1 MTNNVNT
8 YAGLVYAIQQWVNR
22 NDDVF
27 ITNIPLFISLAEQR
41 VFIDCPTLG
50 TMVYLTGTFNA
61 NSGILNKPA
70 LWGQTLTLSYIDSLN
85 NIHVLERVPYE
96 FIRTWIP
103 NYTLT
108 PTTLLPRYY
117 TDYGQDYFLI
127 SPRPLEA
134 YAFELA
140 YFEKAQPLSI
150 TNQTNFITQSQY
162 DMLFKAALSEAY
174 RFIDNTPDAQAYDQL
189 YQDRVQAYS
198 AYNQGHLFDRTVNS
212 TKD

>member
-8 YAGLVYAIQQWVNR
+8 YSGLVTAIQQWVNR

-27 ITNIPLFISLAEQR
+27 ISNIPLFISLAEQR

-50 TMVYLTGTFNA
+50 TMVYLTGNLNA

-70 LWGQTLTLSYIDSLN
+70 LWGQTLTLSYIDTEN

-103 NYTLT
+103 NYNTA

-117 TDYGQDYFLI
+117 TDYGYDYFLI
-127 SPRPLEA
+127 SPRPTAA
-134 YAFELA
+134 YTYELA
-140 YFEKAQPLSI
+140 YFQKAQPLSI
-150 TNQTNFITQSQY
+150 SNQTNFITQSQY
-162 DMLFKAALSEAY
+162 DLLFDAALAEAY
-174 RFIDNTPDAQAYDQL
+174 RFIDNTVDAQTYDQR

-198 AYNQGHLFDRTVNS
+198 QYNQGHLTDRTVDS